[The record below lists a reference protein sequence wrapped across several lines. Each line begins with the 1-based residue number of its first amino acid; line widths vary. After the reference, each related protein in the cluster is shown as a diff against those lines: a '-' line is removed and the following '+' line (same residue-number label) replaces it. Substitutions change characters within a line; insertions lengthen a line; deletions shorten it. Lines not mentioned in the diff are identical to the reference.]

1 MAEFWK
7 NPKVCLGECWKGI
20 SCGVGGAKIGTERG
34 GSVRPEMLVR
44 EGVAPGRFAPREKL
58 AGDACVQEGVKH
70 SKDKR
75 EEKVRMLILG
85 DAGDVARS

>member
-1 MAEFWK
+1 M
-7 NPKVCLGECWKGI
+7 
-20 SCGVGGAKIGTERG
+20 
-34 GSVRPEMLVR
+34 RPEMLVG

-58 AGDACVQEGVKH
+58 AGDARVEEGVKH
-70 SKDKR
+70 SKGKR